1 MKAMI
6 IRQAGEPAVF
16 EAADIPLPEVGPGQV
31 LVKVAATS
39 VNPVDWKIRKLG
51 PPIGPDYPGVLHGD
65 VAGVVE
71 AVGGDAG
78 NLSVGD
84 EVYGCAGGV
93 NGTGGALAEF
103 MACDAAFLALKPK
116 NLSMAEAAALPL
128 VWLTAWEGLVDGA
141 NVGWGQTVLVH
152 AGAGGVG
159 HVAIQIAIARGAKV
173 FATVSGPEKAALV
186 TEFGAVPINYRE
198 QSVADYVAAHT
209 DGAGFDI
216 VYDTVGGDNIPK
228 SWEAAKLRG
237 TVISC
242 QSNSTQD
249 LTPVHLKGLQH
260 IGVLMLLPLLHG
272 TGGSRHGEIM
282 GEITALAEAG
292 KMRPL
297 LDGEPFPLA
306 EVAAAHARLESG
318 RAVGKVVVQVADMVS
333 G

>member
-6 IRQAGEPAVF
+6 IRAAGEPSVF
-16 EAADIPLPEVGPGQV
+16 EAAEIPVPEIKSNQV

-51 PPIGPDYPGVLHGD
+51 LPLGPDFPAVIQGD

-71 AVGGDAG
+71 AVGGDVGDFA
-78 NLSVGD
+78 VGD

-93 NGTGGALAEF
+93 KGTGGALAEF
-103 MACDAAFLALKPK
+103 MACDAEFLAPKPG

-128 VWLTAWEGLVDGA
+128 VCLTAWEGLVDGA

-152 AGAGGVG
+152 AGVGGVG
-159 HVAIQIAIARGAKV
+159 HVVMQIAIARGAKV
-173 FATVSGPEKAALV
+173 YATVSGPEKAALV
-186 TEFGAVPINYRE
+186 SDFGAIPINYRE

-209 DGAGFDI
+209 GGLGFDI

-242 QSNSTQD
+242 QTNSTQD
-249 LTPVHLKGLQH
+249 LTPVHLKGLHH

-272 TGGSRHGEIM
+272 TGGARHGQIM
-282 GEITALAEAG
+282 REITALVEAG
-292 KMRPL
+292 QLRPL
-297 LDGEPFPLA
+297 MDGEPFPLA
-306 EVAAAHARLESG
+306 DVAGAH
-318 RAVGKVVVQVADMVS
+318 
-333 G
+333 